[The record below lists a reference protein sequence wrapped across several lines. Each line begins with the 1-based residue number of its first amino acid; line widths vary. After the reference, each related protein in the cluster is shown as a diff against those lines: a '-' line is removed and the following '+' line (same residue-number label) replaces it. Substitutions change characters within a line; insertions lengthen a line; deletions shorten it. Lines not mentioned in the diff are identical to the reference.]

1 MDNKEKNMLQTFKA
15 SVSDVQTK
23 ITNIGNDLVVAN
35 EIIVEAIAECNVEK
49 FNEARSYIK
58 NISSKTSEIDNLIIK
73 ILALYTPEARDLRQ
87 VVAYFKI
94 TNELARAC
102 ANTRSFIRGFTNI
115 CSDLEEDTI
124 NEYAIPMQN
133 STVRAV
139 KTAVSMINCIDNDE
153 LRERYEEVLIEENK
167 TDDLY
172 AMVEKNLIQKADTK
186 NGEFEKY
193 HRMLRALRKSE
204 KIAGRAISMAGL
216 LLYAYVG
223 GELQTTN

>member
-1 MDNKEKNMLQTFKA
+1 MLATFRTN
-15 SVSDVQTK
+15 VNEVQEK
-23 ITNIGNDLVVAN
+23 ITNIGNDLVKAN
-35 EIIVEAIAECNVEK
+35 EVIVDGIIKCDVEK

-58 NISSKTSEIDNLIIK
+58 NISSKTSDIDNLIIK

-94 TNELARAC
+94 TNELSRAC
-102 ANTRSFIRGFTNI
+102 SNTRSFIRGFTDI
-115 CSDLEEDTI
+115 CTDLEEEII

-133 STVRAV
+133 STIRAI
-139 KTAVSMINCIDNDE
+139 KIAVSMINCIDSDE
-153 LRERYEEVLIEENK
+153 LRERYEDVLIEENK

-172 AMVEKNLIQKADTK
+172 SMIEKNLIQKADTR

-204 KIAGRAISMAGL
+204 KIAGRAISMANL
-216 LLYAYVG
+216 LVYANEG
-223 GELQTTN
+223 GEFQAS